1 MKNLR
6 LPTYLTSL
14 LLGFVLVL
22 ATPLYAQERDLSRA
36 TPSSV
41 GLSEAGVQDL
51 ADGMRKA
58 VDDGNLAGI
67 VSTLMRNGKVVHMDA
82 YGYQDIENAV
92 PTT

>member
-41 GLSEAGVQDL
+41 GLSEAF
-51 ADGMRKA
+51 R
-58 VDDGNLAGI
+58 
-67 VSTLMRNGKVVHMDA
+67 TLLTACVKLLTTATWPASSVH
-82 YGYQDIENAV
+82 
-92 PTT
+92 